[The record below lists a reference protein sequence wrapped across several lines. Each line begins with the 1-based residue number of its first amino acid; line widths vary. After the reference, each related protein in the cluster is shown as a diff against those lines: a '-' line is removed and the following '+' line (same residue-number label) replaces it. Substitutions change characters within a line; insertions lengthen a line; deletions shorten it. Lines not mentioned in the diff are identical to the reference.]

1 MAKLSQPWLGLVKA
15 GFGLAALVLGG
26 GSQLLATI
34 KDLALP
40 GGLVALFLAA
50 AIWVSSKWVS
60 AAEDYPLLRPLN
72 RALGLLGVAG
82 VLVGRLWLGPVVVV
96 LSSFL
101 LISVGVWFL
110 MDGTTDVMVFRRL
123 S

>member
-1 MAKLSQPWLGLVKA
+1 MAKPSQPWLGLVKA

-34 KDLALP
+34 KVLALP
-40 GGLVALFLAA
+40 GGLVALSLAA

-60 AAEDYPLLRPLN
+60 AAEDHPPLRPLN
-72 RALGLLGVAG
+72 RALGPLGAAG
-82 VLVGRLWLGPVVVV
+82 VLGGQLWLGPVAVL

-101 LISVGVWFL
+101 LISAGVWFL
-110 MDGTTDVMVFRRL
+110 IDGTTDVMVFRRL
-123 S
+123 P

>member
-1 MAKLSQPWLGLVKA
+1 MTKRSQPWLGLVKA

-40 GGLVALFLAA
+40 ASLVALSLAA

-60 AAEDYPLLRPLN
+60 AAEDHPTLRPLS
-72 RALGLLGVAG
+72 RALGLLGAAG
-82 VLVGRLWLGPVVVV
+82 ILVGRLWLGPVAVVV
-96 LSSFL
+96 SSFL
-101 LISVGVWFL
+101 LISAGFWFL
-110 MDGTTDVMVFRRL
+110 IDGTTDILVFRRL